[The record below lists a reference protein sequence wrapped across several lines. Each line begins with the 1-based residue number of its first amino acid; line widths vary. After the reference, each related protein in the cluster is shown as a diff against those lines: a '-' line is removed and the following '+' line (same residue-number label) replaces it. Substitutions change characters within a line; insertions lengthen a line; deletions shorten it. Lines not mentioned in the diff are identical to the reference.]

1 MSLYYDL
8 GLVHSPTYCYAI
20 TYINDLA
27 GSEGETAG
35 HAVQVLWLLGL
46 RAEDRQVRGGQG
58 AVQGTH
64 ALPRPRDAQHL
75 PGVPH
80 LRVHGQQIDGRH
92 SVMSTH
98 TIETKQVI
106 VAPQGCENYIHL
118 HKSSQ
123 FYCCLQHLPHF
134 VKYS

>member
-1 MSLYYDL
+1 M
-8 GLVHSPTYCYAI
+8 
-20 TYINDLA
+20 
-27 GSEGETAG
+27 
-35 HAVQVLWLLGL
+35 
-46 RAEDRQVRGGQG
+46 QVRGHVRHVQG
-58 AVQGTH
+58 AEPVPG
-64 ALPRPRDAQHL
+64 ARDAQHL
-75 PGVPH
+75 PRLPH